1 MRRRLLIQAAAA
13 ALFVLAPGSQ
23 AFAQIG
29 GIGVGADPFSFYY
42 GYYLPHQ
49 SYIAAQPRA
58 TDAINQVVANR
69 QYNAQTDRAA
79 LYDPISPY
87 GDEDADPLRP
97 YAPRRGGDR
106 SARPTTGNATSFGS
120 AGSSTMMGN
129 GPATYYSRTARY
141 FPTLKA
147 GRGPNRNVAV
157 VRGGRGGGGGMPSMP
172 GMPGLPGPR

>member
-13 ALFVLAPGSQ
+13 AFFALAPASR
-23 AFAQIG
+23 AIAQVG

-49 SYIAAQPRA
+49 SYIAAQPRPL
-58 TDAINQVVANR
+58 DAINQVVANR
-69 QYNAQTDRAA
+69 QYSAQTDRAA

-97 YAPRRGGDR
+97 YAPGRGGDR
-106 SARPTTGNATSFGS
+106 SARPTSPNAMAFGS
-120 AGSSTMMGN
+120 PGSSTIMGN

-141 FPTLKA
+141 FPSLKPA
-147 GRGPNRNVAV
+147 RGPNKNVAV
-157 VRGGRGGGGGMPSMP
+157 VRGVRGGGGMPSMP
-172 GMPGLPGPR
+172 GMSGIAGPR